1 MRKFVVLAALA
12 IVCLLCVT
20 QSQAT
25 PIATVVIPDPGP
37 SGFIYFG
44 TGDASVTYSNV
55 TFVQQAALSDGNFYN
70 VGPAFSGF
78 PAVLS
83 SQQQS
88 TGIANILIE
97 FPNPTFTFSMNYATF
112 FGSDVTVTLSN
123 GASFVIPSDAL
134 AYDAADGLGVGSSA
148 AFNWVQL
155 TTPDYLQINNISY
168 ETPEPGTLA
177 MMGSGLLMLGGT
189 VRRKLMS

>member
-1 MRKFVVLAALA
+1 MWPVIIFLLQENYRVTVVSLPQAGKVHIQMPLGGEMRKFVVLAALA

-97 FPNPTFTFSMNYATF
+97 FPNPTFTFSM
-112 FGSDVTVTLSN
+112 
-123 GASFVIPSDAL
+123 
-134 AYDAADGLGVGSSA
+134 
-148 AFNWVQL
+148 
-155 TTPDYLQINNISY
+155 
-168 ETPEPGTLA
+168 
-177 MMGSGLLMLGGT
+177 
-189 VRRKLMS
+189 